1 MRILLP
7 TKVARAKLTPHQR
20 VFLEFWYSMTHMQ
33 SLDSFRVRCMNSRT
47 ILREFSEE
55 MRIRRIEEGD
65 FGNLCH
71 EAAAILDSDPVIQ
84 RDFQSYWSAIKTYL
98 ESPPPFSAKAPGS
111 RKGDNPENG
120 KKDLQLVARDF
131 LSALEKTYFEKL
143 MARIPEAI
151 ESGNDNEIKM
161 LVDALLSDL
170 IDRGWPLETLFGWH
184 RHFLARKP
192 KSYTFS
198 ENLAFMFKIFR
209 GQPYKQRVILR
220 LQGGNN
226 LEQLGQY
233 GQFTFLNSVELQ
245 NDQHKLRKR
254 FQHSQG
260 ISFAEITTEG
270 VDSLS
275 AAIAARE
282 KFEELADL
290 LRFDLEASK
299 LRIDSLCYVE
309 NLTSGKGDF
318 PVVQASIP
326 NPTGKYGHDEFVT
339 FARDLDSISDD
350 HRFDENSRSQLR
362 ASIRQYRFGRDSENY
377 KDKFLN
383 WWMGLEALGRG
394 EQGRGI
400 GETVAFN
407 ISRAMAVPYLR
418 RLVDDMVNTL
428 KYCKINW
435 PARLEEA
442 SGCSRLDQLT
452 ADHLVTILQSE
463 ERQALWDQC
472 ADHPTLQLRGQEIAD
487 FLSEPQRTALRLKN
501 HLQHLEWHL
510 ARLYRIRC
518 CIVHGSPVRFRL
530 GLLTANLEYYLKQV
544 ILLVISTFKN
554 NGHVE
559 GLTDFFERA
568 AFACKQ
574 VMEELE
580 SPNSGPDSVRS
591 AVFRDFVL

>member
-1 MRILLP
+1 MRVLLP
-7 TKVARAKLTPHQR
+7 TKVARAKLTPHER

-47 ILREFSEE
+47 ILRELSEE
-55 MRIRRIEEGD
+55 MKIRRIEESD

-71 EAAAILDSDPVIQ
+71 EAAATLDSDPVVQ
-84 RDFQSYWSAIKTYL
+84 RDFQSYWTAIKPYL
-98 ESPPPFSAKAPGS
+98 ESPPPVSPKAPGAK
-111 RKGDNPENG
+111 KGDNSENG
-120 KKDLQLVARDF
+120 RKGLQLVASDF

-151 ESGNDNEIKM
+151 ECGDDNEIKM

-209 GQPYKQRVILR
+209 GQPYKQKVILR

-245 NDQHKLRKR
+245 NDQHKSRKK

-282 KFEELADL
+282 KLEELADL
-290 LRFDLEASK
+290 LRFDLEPSK

-309 NLTSGKGDF
+309 NLASGKGDF
-318 PVVQASIP
+318 PVVQASTP
-326 NPTGKYGHDEFVT
+326 NPTGEYGHAEFIA

-362 ASIRQYRFGRDSENY
+362 AAIRQYRFGRDSENY

-383 WWMGLEALGRG
+383 
-394 EQGRGI
+394 
-400 GETVAFN
+400 
-407 ISRAMAVPYLR
+407 
-418 RLVDDMVNTL
+418 
-428 KYCKINW
+428 
-435 PARLEEA
+435 
-442 SGCSRLDQLT
+442 
-452 ADHLVTILQSE
+452 
-463 ERQALWDQC
+463 
-472 ADHPTLQLRGQEIAD
+472 
-487 FLSEPQRTALRLKN
+487 LSLI
-501 HLQHLEWHL
+501 H
-510 ARLYRIRC
+510 I
-518 CIVHGSPVRFRL
+518 
-530 GLLTANLEYYLKQV
+530 
-544 ILLVISTFKN
+544 
-554 NGHVE
+554 
-559 GLTDFFERA
+559 
-568 AFACKQ
+568 
-574 VMEELE
+574 
-580 SPNSGPDSVRS
+580 
-591 AVFRDFVL
+591 